1 MKEFARRLAAD
12 PSLRKKAVRSLRFG
26 GLYRVILSAN
36 LSGLG
41 VIAALNLLTPLDFF
55 KLQRVFVYRQGGWL
69 NLLLFEIP
77 ALFVGFCLQR
87 WVLKPLHDLK
97 KALSDDSNETIPPEV
112 LERALRRLLNLPL
125 VCVFTNLILWIVL
138 AAALVLYFQVV
149 QIYSLIDSLF
159 VFSRFFMIGMVA
171 SGLSF
176 FLVESHV
183 RKRWIPIFFP
193 EGKLTR
199 ISGALSAPVTRRI
212 RVLWATG
219 TLNPMVILVI
229 TILFV
234 VWEPESAPTSVREL
248 SVEIFRFVLML
259 CCIFTAIA
267 LGLNFLVAKS
277 IRGPIYEILNVLR
290 GARDGD
296 FTQRITVLSNDELG
310 ILGDAAN
317 AMIRGLAERE
327 RIRETFGRYVT
338 PEIRDRILSGRIPLG
353 GERRVAT
360 LLFADLRDFTP
371 YVEETSP
378 EEVIVSIKA
387 YFTAMQRAIRQHG
400 GLVLQ
405 YVGDEIEA
413 VFGVPI
419 PSDSHADDALR
430 AALAMRNGLAELN
443 RARSAEGKPPFRH
456 GIGIHTGMVLAGN
469 TGSEDQLSYALIG
482 DTVNLASRIQ
492 DLTKSMKW
500 DIVVGEET
508 IRNLKGSFELRKEAP
523 ATVKGYSKPVVVY
536 SLLRGGEDQR
546 PSA

>member
-1 MKEFARRLAAD
+1 MKEFARLLATD
-12 PSLRKKAVRSLRFG
+12 PSVRKSAAKSLRFG
-26 GLYRVILSAN
+26 GLYRVILTAS

-41 VIAALNLLTPLDFF
+41 VITALNLLTPLDFF
-55 KLQRVFVYRQGGWL
+55 KLQRVFIYRRGGWL
-69 NLLLFEIP
+69 VLIFFWISV
-77 ALFVGFCLQR
+77 LFVGFYLQR
-87 WVLKPLHDLK
+87 RVLRPLRDLK
-97 KALSDDSNETIPPEV
+97 KTLSADNGAVPSEV

-125 VCVFTNLILWIVL
+125 VCVFTNLVLWIVL
-138 AAALVLYFQVV
+138 AAGLVLYLRLVR
-149 QIYSLIDSLF
+149 IYSLIDSLF

-183 RKRWIPIFFP
+183 RKKWIPIFFP
-193 EGKLTR
+193 EGKLTQ
-199 ISGALSAPVTRRI
+199 ISGTLRAPVTRRI

-229 TILFV
+229 TLLFV
-234 VWEPESAPTSVREL
+234 VWEPESAPTSAREL
-248 SVEIFRFVLML
+248 SVEVFRFVLML
-259 CCIFTAIA
+259 CCIFTMIA

-277 IRGPIYEILNVLR
+277 IRGPMDEMLKVLR
-290 GARDGD
+290 SAREGD
-296 FTQRITVLSNDELG
+296 FTQRITVLSNDEIG

-360 LLFADLRDFTP
+360 LVFADLRDFTP

-387 YFTAMQRAIRQHG
+387 YFTAMQRVIRQHG

-443 RARSAEGKPPFRH
+443 RARSTNGLRPFRH

-492 DLTKSMKW
+492 DLTKSIKW

-508 IRNLKGSFELRKEAP
+508 VRNLKGSFELRKEAP
-523 ATVKGYSKPVVVY
+523 AAVKGYSKPVVVY
-536 SLLRGGEDQR
+536 SLLGEGDQP